1 MEFPTMTRK
10 YSDEE
15 KSQLIANLNL
25 EVAHRTRQ
33 LQSWLAG
40 GLENFKIHQEGHV
53 SRIPKQVRGMTMREF
68 GEKYNGNVQAALRG
82 VQREKLTSA
91 GNDPAFG
98 EIDKNMRKRK
108 WLASQDQEAT
118 ADPSEPRALKNAR
131 LESPQRKPGSSTGP
145 GTAQRARLLSGV
157 VKTPGKQSQG
167 RPLPR
172 VPQSPSPQKSRPPFN
187 AGPGTAFQSKLP
199 SPSKPKSNNPL
210 TRSRVPSLSTFNP
223 TLPPKT
229 PGYPGSKPPN
239 SNVIRMPRRDES
251 MLSVNGSPLANPF
264 EFGMKWAKGA
274 NGSSEEITPDA
285 SRHTLKRTKSNIT
298 ISRDPSFNTNSLH
311 SRSRSQTNLRTSS
324 SQPSSTTLSRTN
336 SDATLPLSQQSPS
349 HNLFTPTRLQPTPF
363 PKDSDPPPFQ
373 LPTLTRSY
381 SVTISTKDGHL
392 LEFDPLQ
399 ASPGSL
405 DALEGISSSAKKQAR
420 EEMGRLVQAA
430 VDKWKIR

>member
-1 MEFPTMTRK
+1 MTRK

-40 GLENFKIHQEGHV
+40 GLENFEIHQEGHV
-53 SRIPKQVRGMTMREF
+53 SRIPKQIRGMTMREF

-82 VQREKLTSA
+82 VQREKLASA
-91 GNDPAFG
+91 GNDPGFG
-98 EIDKNMRKRK
+98 EIDKTMRKRK
-108 WLASQDQEAT
+108 WLTSQDQEAT
-118 ADPSEPRALKNAR
+118 ADLSEPRALKNAR

-157 VKTPGKQSQG
+157 VKTPGKSQS
-167 RPLPR
+167 RALPR

-187 AGPGTAFQSKLP
+187 AGPGAAFQSRLP
-199 SPSKPKSNNPL
+199 SPSKPKSNNPP

-239 SNVIRMPRRDES
+239 GNVIRMPRRDES

-264 EFGMKWAKGA
+264 EFSMKWAKGA
-274 NGSSEEITPDA
+274 NGSSEEITPEA
-285 SRHTLKRTKSNIT
+285 SRPALKRTKSNIT
-298 ISRDPSFNTNSLH
+298 ISRDPSFNVNSLH
-311 SRSRSQTNLRTSS
+311 SRSRSQSNLRPSS
-324 SQPSSTTLSRTN
+324 SQPSATLSQTS
-336 SDATLPLSQQSPS
+336 SDATLPLSQPSPS
-349 HNLFTPTRLQPTPF
+349 HDLFTPTRSQPTPF
-363 PKDSDPPPFQ
+363 PKDSNPPPFQ

-399 ASPGSL
+399 TSPGSL

>member
-1 MEFPTMTRK
+1 MSAMEFPSMNRK
-10 YSDEE
+10 YSAEE

-25 EVAHRTRQ
+25 EVAHRACQ
-33 LQSWLAG
+33 LRSWLSG
-40 GLENFKIHQEGHV
+40 GLENFRIHQEGHV
-53 SRIPKQVRGMTMREF
+53 SRIPKQIRGMTMREF

-82 VQREKLTSA
+82 VQREKLASA

-108 WLASQDQEAT
+108 LLTSQDQGAT
-118 ADPSEPRALKNAR
+118 ADPSEPRAVKNAR

-145 GTAQRARLLSGV
+145 GTAQRARLLSRV
-157 VKTPGKQSQG
+157 TKTPGKG

-172 VPQSPSPQKSRPPFN
+172 VLQSPSPQKSRPPFN
-187 AGPGTAFQSKLP
+187 TGPGAAFQSKLP

-210 TRSRVPSLSTFNP
+210 ARSRVPSLSTFNP

-239 SNVIRMPRRDES
+239 NNVIRMPRRDES

-274 NGSSEEITPDA
+274 NGSSEEITPGA
-285 SRHTLKRTKSNIT
+285 SRPALKRTKSNIT

-311 SRSRSQTNLRTSS
+311 SRSQSQSSLRPSS
-324 SQPSSTTLSRTN
+324 SQPSSTALSRTN
-336 SDATLPLSQQSPS
+336 SNAALPSSQPSPS
-349 HNLFTPTRLQPTPF
+349 HNLFTPTRSQPTPF
-363 PKDSDPPPFQ
+363 PKDSDSPSFQ

>member
-33 LQSWLAG
+33 LRSWLAG

-82 VQREKLTSA
+82 VQREKLASA
-91 GNDPAFG
+91 GNDPAIG

-108 WLASQDQEAT
+108 WLTSQDQEAT

-157 VKTPGKQSQG
+157 VKTPGKG

-187 AGPGTAFQSKLP
+187 AGPGAAFQSKLP

-274 NGSSEEITPDA
+274 NGSSEEIAPDA
-285 SRHTLKRTKSNIT
+285 SRPALKRTKSNIT

-311 SRSRSQTNLRTSS
+311 SRSRSQSNLRPSS

-336 SDATLPLSQQSPS
+336 SDATLPLSQPSPS

-363 PKDSDPPPFQ
+363 PKDLDPPPFQ

>member
-1 MEFPTMTRK
+1 MNRK

-25 EVAHRTRQ
+25 EVEHRTRQ
-33 LQSWLAG
+33 LRSWLSG

-53 SRIPKQVRGMTMREF
+53 SRIPKQVRGITMREF

-82 VQREKLTSA
+82 VQREKLASA
-91 GNDPAFG
+91 GNDPTFG
-98 EIDKNMRKRK
+98 ELDKNMRKRK
-108 WLASQDQEAT
+108 WLTSQDQEAT

-131 LESPQRKPGSSTGP
+131 MESPQRKPGSSTDP
-145 GTAQRARLLSGV
+145 GTAQRTRLLSEV
-157 VKTPGKQSQG
+157 IKTSSKSQI

-187 AGPGTAFQSKLP
+187 AGPGAAFQSKLP

-223 TLPPKT
+223 VLPPKT

-239 SNVIRMPRRDES
+239 SNVLRLPRRDES

-264 EFGMKWAKGA
+264 EFGMRWVKGA
-274 NGSSEEITPDA
+274 NGNAEETAPGA
-285 SRHTLKRTKSNIT
+285 NKPALKRTKSNIT
-298 ISRDPSFNTNSLH
+298 ISRDPSFNTNRLH
-311 SRSRSQTNLRTSS
+311 SRARSQSSLRPSS
-324 SQPSSTTLSRTN
+324 FQPSSTALSQTN
-336 SDATLPLSQQSPS
+336 SDATLPLSQLSPS
-349 HNLFTPTRLQPTPF
+349 HNLFTPTRSQPTPF
-363 PKDSDPPPFQ
+363 PKDSDPPPLQ
-373 LPTLTRSY
+373 LPTSTRSY